1 MKQQN
6 QSSEP
11 LLRISRSPA
20 LRGRVSVP
28 GDKSISHRALLF
40 GALADGAVEISGLGL
55 GGDNASTMAA
65 LRALAVPIQQAGTEV
80 RVEGVGLAGLH
91 QAACALDCGN
101 SGTTMRLF
109 CGLLAGRPFAS
120 TLTGDASLSRRPMAR
135 VATPLRRM
143 GAVIEGRQETTRPSR
158 VGSPP
163 ALPAAYHRARPSEAS
178 GAGWQVGGRRAWEP
192 SEGSHIN
199 DLFPPLTVRGGAL
212 QGIEYQL
219 PVASAQIKS
228 ALILA
233 GLQARGRTVISEPGL
248 SRDHSERMLRFLGAP
263 VSVEPEQRRVVVDPA
278 GWNGRLRAGTVS
290 VPGDLSSAAF
300 LLVAALIVQNSDV
313 TVENVGLN
321 PTRTGVLDALVAMGA
336 DLEIT
341 VTGQAMG
348 EPVGS
353 VRARWSDRRLRGTTV
368 AGELALRSIDEIPAL
383 AVAAALADGTTE
395 FGDLRELR
403 VKETD
408 RITCIVRELQRAG
421 VTVREAPAGFSVTG
435 TAGQPCQGGR
445 VQPDGDHRMAMAGA
459 ILGLVA
465 ADTTEVPSQDIATSF
480 PSFAQL
486 LQVLGASVG

>member
-65 LRALAVPIQQAGTEV
+65 LRALGVPIQQAGTEV
-80 RVEGVGLAGLH
+80 RVEGVGLAGLQ
-91 QAACALDCGN
+91 QAACPLDCGN

-143 GAVIEGRQETTRPSR
+143 GAVIDGRQE
-158 VGSPP
+158 
-163 ALPAAYHRARPSEAS
+163 AARP
-178 GAGWQVGGRRAWEP
+178 G
-192 SEGSHIN
+192 

-219 PVASAQIKS
+219 PVASAQLKS

-263 VSVEPEQRRVVVDPA
+263 VSVEPEQRRVVVDPT

-321 PTRTGVLDALVAMGA
+321 PTRTGVLDALIAMRA
-336 DLEIT
+336 NLEIT

-403 VKETD
+403 VKESD

-465 ADTTEVPSQDIATSF
+465 ADATEVPSQDIATSF